1 MPTSATSATSKMYIP
16 YGVTLSQNQRLKL
29 AKALEMRP
37 RQGITIRL
45 SHSEL
50 TGPDELMLT
59 KTQIGRI
66 GKALSSGKGVD
77 IKISKTQ
84 IGKVVKKGGSLFS
97 SLAALVP
104 TLLPKAMQVAS
115 KVVPGLAMGALGSL
129 GNFTM
134 DKILGQ
140 GHPKGGQVGGF
151 FIPQDKIDK
160 LIANK
165 KYLTKKQKE
174 DILHALQSGGQLII
188 KPTARQQ
195 RGGFLGLLASIG
207 IPLLLN
213 ALSSQGAGLQ
223 NRSCHSGR
231 GLQNRPA
238 GTAYGYPYGYASFP
252 PPFIGQWGDGARRG
266 SKKKT
271 GKGILF
277 GKNSPFNDIPLLGAI
292 F

>member
-1 MPTSATSATSKMYIP
+1 MPTSYFP
-16 YGVTLSQNQRLKL
+16 HGVTLSQNQKHNL
-29 AKALEMRP
+29 AKALEKRP
-37 RQGITIRL
+37 LQGITIRL

-66 GKALSSGKGVD
+66 QKSFTSGKGVD
-77 IKISKTQ
+77 LKISKTQ

-140 GHPKGGQVGGF
+140 GIALTPSHSGMSGGF
-151 FIPQDKIDK
+151 FIPQDKINK
-160 LIANK
+160 LIENK
-165 KYLTKKQKE
+165 KYLTRKQKE
-174 DILHALQSGGQLII
+174 DIVNALQSGGNHGVVI
-188 KPTARQQ
+188 KPTPRQ
-195 RGGFLGLLASIG
+195 RGGFLGTLLASIG
-207 IPLLLN
+207 VPMLLN
-213 ALSSQGAGLQ
+213 ALLGKGLQ
-223 NRSCHSGR
+223 NRKKGKGLQNR
-231 GLQNRPA
+231 KGLGLQNRPHT
-238 GTAYGYPYGYASFP
+238 GSYPYGYAPFP
-252 PPFIGQWGDGARRG
+252 PPFIGQWGDG
-266 SKKKT
+266 SKKRT

-277 GKNSPFNDIPLLGAI
+277 GKNSPFNGIPILGAI
-292 F
+292 L

>member
-1 MPTSATSATSKMYIP
+1 MYIP
-16 YGVTLSQNQRLKL
+16 HGVTLSQNQRRKL
-29 AKALEMRP
+29 AKALEMRQP
-37 RQGITIRL
+37 LTIRL

-66 GKALSSGKGVD
+66 NRGLTSGKGVD
-77 IKISKTQ
+77 LKISKTQ

-140 GHPKGGQVGGF
+140 GVR
-151 FIPQDKIDK
+151 IPQDKVNQ
-160 LIANK
+160 LIAYQR
-165 KYLTKKQKE
+165 YLTKKQKE
-174 DILHALQSGGQLII
+174 DILNALQSGGNHGVVI
-188 KPTARQQ
+188 KPTPRQ
-195 RGGFLGLLASIG
+195 RGGLLGTLLASIG
-207 IPLLLN
+207 VPLLLN
-213 ALSSQGAGLQ
+213 ALSGKGLQ
-223 NRSCHSGR
+223 NRKKGN

-238 GTAYGYPYGYASFP
+238 CRSGHGLQNRPRPTAYGYPYGYAPFP
-252 PPFIGQWGDGARRG
+252 PPFIGQWGDG
-266 SKKKT
+266 SKKT
-271 GKGILF
+271 GNGILF
-277 GKNSPFNDIPLLGAI
+277 GKNSPFNGIPLLGDI
-292 F
+292 L

>member
-1 MPTSATSATSKMYIP
+1 MSNTRNLYLP
-16 YGVTLSQNQRLKL
+16 YGVTLSQNQRTKL
-29 AKALEMRP
+29 AKAFKNREP
-37 RQGITIRL
+37 ITIRL

-66 GKALSSGKGVD
+66 RRSLTSGKGVD

-104 TLLPKAMQVAS
+104 ALLPKAMQVAS

-140 GHPKGGQVGGF
+140 GIPPQVGGF
-151 FIPQDKIDK
+151 LIPQDKVNL

-174 DILHALQSGGQLII
+174 DIISALQSGGKLVIR
-188 KPTARQQ
+188 PTPRQ
-195 RGGFLGLLASIG
+195 RGGFLGTLLASIG
-207 IPLLLN
+207 IPMLLS
-213 ALSSQGAGLQ
+213 ALSGKGLQ
-223 NRSCHSGR
+223 NRRKSKGR
-231 GLQNRPA
+231 GLQNRQGLGLQNRPS
-238 GTAYGYPYGYASFP
+238 PYGYDPRVYAPFP
-252 PPFIGQWGDGARRG
+252 PPFIGQWGDGT
-266 SKKKT
+266 KKRT

-277 GKNSPFNDIPLLGAI
+277 GKNSPFNGIPLLGAI

>member
-1 MPTSATSATSKMYIP
+1 MPTTYIP
-16 YGVTLSQNQRLKL
+16 YGVTLSQNQTIKL
-29 AKALEMRP
+29 AKALEKREP
-37 RQGITIRL
+37 ITIRL

-66 GKALSSGKGVD
+66 EKSLLSGKGVD

-84 IGKVVKKGGSLFS
+84 IGKVVKKGGSLFT

-104 TLLPKAMQVAS
+104 KLLPKAMQVAS
-115 KVVPGLAMGALGSL
+115 KVIPGLATGALTSL

-140 GHPKGGQVGGF
+140 GLMCGGF
-151 FIPQDKIDK
+151 LIPQDKIDK

-174 DILHALQSGGQLII
+174 EILNALQSGGQII
-188 KPTARQQ
+188 IRPTPKQ
-195 RGGFLGLLASIG
+195 RGGFLGILLASIG
-207 IPLLLN
+207 VPLLLN
-213 ALSSQGAGLQ
+213 ALTGKGLQ
-223 NRSCHSGR
+223 NRQACKPIGGH
-231 GLQNRPA
+231 GLQNRPYS
-238 GTAYGYPYGYASFP
+238 GVYAPFP
-252 PPFIGQWGDGARRG
+252 PPFLGQWGDG
-266 SKKKT
+266 SKKS

-277 GKNSPFNDIPLLGAI
+277 GKNSPFNEIPLLGAI
-292 F
+292 L

>member
-1 MPTSATSATSKMYIP
+1 MPSRSAYIP
-16 YGVTLSQNQRLKL
+16 HGVTLSQNQRRKL
-29 AKALEMRP
+29 AKALEKREP
-37 RQGITIRL
+37 LTIRL

-50 TGPDELMLT
+50 SGPDELMLT

-66 GKALSSGKGVD
+66 LKSQASGKGVD

-140 GHPKGGQVGGF
+140 GMSQQVGGF
-151 FIPQDKIDK
+151 LIPQEKVDK
-160 LIANK
+160 LIANQR
-165 KYLTKKQKE
+165 YLTKKQKE
-174 DILHALQSGGQLII
+174 DIVNALQSGGEIVI
-188 KPTARQQ
+188 KPTPRQ
-195 RGGFLGLLASIG
+195 RGGFLGTLLASIG
-207 IPLLLN
+207 VPLLLN
-213 ALSSQGAGLQ
+213 ALAGKGIQNRKKGKGLQ
-223 NRSCHSGR
+223 NRCHSGH
-231 GLQNRPA
+231 GLQNRP
-238 GTAYGYPYGYASFP
+238 YPYGYAPFP
-252 PPFIGQWGDGARRG
+252 PPFIGQWGDG
-266 SKKKT
+266 SKKRT

-277 GKNSPFNDIPLLGAI
+277 GKNSPFNGIPLLGAI
-292 F
+292 L

>member
-1 MPTSATSATSKMYIP
+1 MASSKKTYYLP
-16 YGVTLSQNQRLKL
+16 YGVTLSQNQRTKL
-29 AKALEMRP
+29 AKALKNREP
-37 RQGITIRL
+37 ITIRL

-50 TGPDELMLT
+50 TGPDTLCLT

-66 GKALSSGKGVD
+66 KRSLSSGKGVD
-77 IKISKTQ
+77 LKISKTQ
-84 IGKVVKKGGSLFS
+84 IGKVVQKGGSLFS

-104 TLLPKAMQVAS
+104 ALLPKAMQVAS

-140 GHPKGGQVGGF
+140 GVAPASHRSMSGGF
-151 FIPQDKIDK
+151 LIPQDKIDK

-165 KYLTKKQKE
+165 NLLTKKQKE
-174 DILHALQSGGQLII
+174 DIVRALQSGGRVVI
-188 KPTARQQ
+188 KPTARQ
-195 RGGFLGLLASIG
+195 RGGLLGTLLASIG
-207 IPLLLN
+207 IPMLLS
-213 ALSSQGAGLQ
+213 ALTGKGLQ
-223 NRSCHSGR
+223 NRKKSKGR
-231 GLQNRPA
+231 GLQNRQA
-238 GTAYGYPYGYASFP
+238 CRSGHGLQNRPYGDPYARFP
-252 PPFIGQWGDGARRG
+252 PPFIGQWGDGT
-266 SKKKT
+266 KKRT

>member
-1 MPTSATSATSKMYIP
+1 MPTTYIP
-16 YGVTLSQNQRLKL
+16 HGVTLSQNQRVKL
-29 AKALEMRP
+29 TKALEKREP
-37 RQGITIRL
+37 ITIRL

-140 GHPKGGQVGGF
+140 GHSHHMCGGF
-151 FIPQDKIDK
+151 LIPQDKIDK

-174 DILHALQSGGQLII
+174 DILNALQSGGQIVI
-188 KPTARQQ
+188 KPTPKQ
-195 RGGFLGLLASIG
+195 RGGFLGTLLASIG
-207 IPLLLN
+207 VPLLLN
-213 ALSSQGAGLQ
+213 ALTGKGLQ
-223 NRSCHSGR
+223 NRQGLGLQNRKGGTRKGH
-231 GLQNRPA
+231 GLQNRP
-238 GTAYGYPYGYASFP
+238 YWDPYARFP
-252 PPFIGQWGDGARRG
+252 PPFLGQGVE
-266 SKKKT
+266 KKS

-277 GKNSPFNDIPLLGAI
+277 GKNSPFNGIPLLGAI
-292 F
+292 L

>member
-1 MPTSATSATSKMYIP
+1 MSNTRNLYLP
-16 YGVTLSQNQRLKL
+16 YGVTLSQNQRTKL
-29 AKALEMRP
+29 AKAFKNREP
-37 RQGITIRL
+37 ITIRL

-66 GKALSSGKGVD
+66 RRSLSSGKGVD

-104 TLLPKAMQVAS
+104 ALLPKAMQLAS

-140 GHPKGGQVGGF
+140 GQGQTGGF
-151 FIPQDKIDK
+151 LIPQNKINL

-174 DILHALQSGGQLII
+174 DIISALQSGGKLVIR
-188 KPTARQQ
+188 PTPRQ
-195 RGGFLGLLASIG
+195 RGGFLGTLLASIG
-207 IPLLLN
+207 IPMLLS
-213 ALSSQGAGLQ
+213 ALSGKGLQ
-223 NRSCHSGR
+223 NRKKSKGR
-231 GLQNRPA
+231 GLQNRQA
-238 GTAYGYPYGYASFP
+238 CRSGHGLQNRPYGDPYARFP
-252 PPFIGQWGDGARRG
+252 PPFIGQWGDGT
-266 SKKKT
+266 KKRT

>member
-1 MPTSATSATSKMYIP
+1 MSYIP
-16 YGVTLSQNQRLKL
+16 HGVTLSQNQRTKL
-29 AKALEMRP
+29 AKAFKNREP
-37 RQGITIRL
+37 ITIRL
-45 SHSEL
+45 SHNEL

-66 GKALSSGKGVD
+66 RRSLNSGKGVD

-104 TLLPKAMQVAS
+104 ALLPKAMQVAS

-140 GHPKGGQVGGF
+140 GISGSQVGGF
-151 FIPQDKIDK
+151 FIPQNKINL

-174 DILHALQSGGQLII
+174 DIISALQSGGRVVIR
-188 KPTARQQ
+188 PTARQQ
-195 RGGFLGLLASIG
+195 GGFLGTLLATIG
-207 IPLLLN
+207 VPLLLN
-213 ALSSQGAGLQ
+213 ALSGKGLQ
-223 NRSCHSGR
+223 NRKKSKGR
-231 GLQNRPA
+231 GLQNRRACHSGHGLQNRPS
-238 GTAYGYPYGYASFP
+238 PYGYDPRVYAPFP
-252 PPFIGQWGDGARRG
+252 PPFYGQWGDGT
-266 SKKKT
+266 KKT
-271 GKGILF
+271 SGKGILF

>member
-1 MPTSATSATSKMYIP
+1 MPTTYIP
-16 YGVTLSQNQRLKL
+16 HGVTLSQNQRVKL
-29 AKALEMRP
+29 AKALEKREP
-37 RQGITIRL
+37 ITIRL

-66 GKALSSGKGVD
+66 KKSFASGKGVD

-84 IGKVVKKGGSLFS
+84 IGKVVKKGGSLFT

-104 TLLPKAMQVAS
+104 KLLPKAMQVAT
-115 KVVPGLAMGALGSL
+115 KVIPGLATGALTSL

-140 GHPKGGQVGGF
+140 GLMCGGF
-151 FIPQDKIDK
+151 LIPQDKIDK

-174 DILHALQSGGQLII
+174 EILNALQSGGQIVI
-188 KPTARQQ
+188 KPTPKQ
-195 RGGFLGLLASIG
+195 RGGFLGTLLASIG
-207 IPLLLN
+207 VPLLLN
-213 ALSSQGAGLQ
+213 ALTGNGLQ
-223 NRSCHSGR
+223 NRQFDMGGH

-238 GTAYGYPYGYASFP
+238 GPYARLFLP
-252 PPFIGQWGDGARRG
+252 PVPFLGQGCKGE
-266 SKKKT
+266 KKS
-271 GKGILF
+271 GKGLLL
-277 GKNSPFNDIPLLGAI
+277 GKNSPFNGIPLLGAI
-292 F
+292 L